1 MGGEGVTARPAV
13 VLNRRGNDTGTPVAP
28 TDRAHSK
35 GLALA
40 LLATAQLILA
50 LDYSI
55 VNVALPDI
63 GRSLGFAHGRVQW
76 VISAYALT
84 YGGFLLLGGRAADL
98 LGHRRVWIGA
108 LVVFG
113 LASIAGGL
121 AVEPVLLVTS
131 RALQGAAGAFLFP
144 ATLALVDSTFAEGPE
159 RTRAIA
165 VWGSAGAS
173 GLALGVLAGGVLTSL
188 FSWRAVFFV
197 NVPIAVVLLALAP
210 IALQGGRRPRGN
222 QRFDLPGAFLVT
234 AGTISIVFAL
244 VEAPTAGWLSVTV
257 IGWIVVGIAL
267 LVSFVAVELHSDSP
281 LFPMRLLRIRSLR
294 GGLIVAAAW
303 MSSFGLQ
310 LFFLTIYLQEI
321 LHQSA
326 LRAGLSFLPLAISIV
341 AGTRVG
347 AWLVG
352 RIGIARTLAGGMAF
366 GAVGLFLYLRL
377 PADGSL
383 ADLIP
388 GMILAG
394 LGQGIAF
401 TTLYVAASTGVP
413 EGNEGVASATAMTAQ
428 QLGGSVGLALLVAL
442 FAERVS
448 ALGGTI
454 STFSVRP
461 TGVATSALHLIFA
474 AQGLIAVAGAATALF
489 VIGGGWRGGPA
500 PDRRDAVEA
509 ATTTD
514 NASPEEARRQR
525 GRSPIVR
532 REHRVAQPNEQSM
545 ITLLKARWRTASS

>member
-1 MGGEGVTARPAV
+1 MGRDGAPARAAV
-13 VLNRRGNDTGTPVAP
+13 VVSARGNDAGTPVAP
-28 TDRAHSK
+28 TERAHSK

-113 LASIAGGL
+113 LSSVAGGL
-121 AVEPVLLVTS
+121 AVEPILLVTS
-131 RALQGAAGAFLFP
+131 RALQGAAGALLFP
-144 ATLALVDSTFAEGPE
+144 ATLALLDSTFAEGPE

-210 IALQGGRRPRGN
+210 IALQGERRPRGN
-222 QRFDLPGAFLVT
+222 QRFDFPGAFLVT

-244 VEAPTAGWLSVTV
+244 VEAPTAGWLSVPA
-257 IGWIVVGIAL
+257 IGSFVVGIAL
-267 LVSFVAVELHSDSP
+267 LVSFVAVELHADSP

-303 MSSFGLQ
+303 MSSFGMQ

-388 GMILAG
+388 GMIIAG

-401 TTLYVAASTGVP
+401 TTMYVAASTGVP

-428 QLGGSVGLALLVAL
+428 QLGGSIGLALLVAL
-442 FAERVS
+442 FAERVA

-461 TGVATSALHLIFA
+461 AAVATAALHVIFA
-474 AQGLIAVAGAATALF
+474 AQGVIAVAGAATALF
-489 VIGGGWRGGPA
+489 VIGGGWRGGPSLV
-500 PDRRDAVEA
+500 RQQTLGGS
-509 ATTTD
+509 TT
-514 NASPEEARRQR
+514 
-525 GRSPIVR
+525 
-532 REHRVAQPNEQSM
+532 
-545 ITLLKARWRTASS
+545 RTPR

>member
-1 MGGEGVTARPAV
+1 MKGEDRSEVRPAT
-13 VLNRRGNDTGTPVAP
+13 DSTVAR
-28 TDRAHSK
+28 TDRAPSK
-35 GLALA
+35 GLALV

-63 GRSLGFAHGRVQW
+63 GRSLGFTHGRVQW

-84 YGGFLLLGGRAADL
+84 YGGFLLLGGRTADL
-98 LGHRRVWIGA
+98 LGRRRVWVGA
-108 LVVFG
+108 IVVFG

-144 ATLALVDSTFAEGPE
+144 ATLALVDSTFAEGLE
-159 RTRAIA
+159 RTHAIA

-197 NVPIAVVLLALAP
+197 NVPIAVVLVALAP
-210 IALQGGRRPRGN
+210 IVLQRQHRPTAR

-234 AGTISIVFAL
+234 AGTMAIVFAL
-244 VEAPTAGWLSVTV
+244 VEGPTAGWLSVTA
-257 IGWIVVGIAL
+257 VGSAAVGLAL
-267 LVSFVAVELHSDSP
+267 LGAFVAVELRSDSP
-281 LFPMRLLRIRSLR
+281 LVPMRLLRVRSLR

-303 MSSFGLQ
+303 MSSFGMQ
-310 LFFLTIYLQEI
+310 LYFLTIYLQEV
-321 LHQSA
+321 LHESP

-341 AGTRVG
+341 VGTRVG
-347 AWLVG
+347 ARLVG
-352 RIGIARTLAGGMAF
+352 WIGIARTLAGGMAF
-366 GAVGLFLYLRL
+366 GAIGLFLYMRL
-377 PADGSL
+377 PAGGSL

-388 GMILAG
+388 GMIVAG

-442 FAERVS
+442 LTERVT
-448 ALGGTI
+448 ALGGTL
-454 STFSVRP
+454 SAFSLRP
-461 TGVATSALHLIFA
+461 ASVATSALHLNFA
-474 AQGLIAVAGAATALF
+474 AQGIVAILGAVTALF
-489 VIGGGWRGGPA
+489 VIGGGWRGRPRAAEHDA
-500 PDRRDAVEA
+500 PDR
-509 ATTTD
+509 
-514 NASPEEARRQR
+514 ARAEGMPTQEGVPR
-525 GRSPIVR
+525 
-532 REHRVAQPNEQSM
+532 
-545 ITLLKARWRTASS
+545 

>member
-1 MGGEGVTARPAV
+1 MEAADGVLVAVFQRDGGFSPRPH
-13 VLNRRGNDTGTPVAP
+13 AP
-28 TDRAHSK
+28 TRPMIVRTDRARST
-35 GLALA
+35 GAALA

-63 GRSLGFAHGRVQW
+63 GPSLGFTHGRVQW
-76 VISAYALT
+76 VISGYALT

-98 LGHRRVWIGA
+98 LGRRRVWVGA

-173 GLALGVLAGGVLTSL
+173 GLALGVLAGGVLTGL

-197 NVPIAVVLLALAP
+197 NVPIAIVLVAFAP
-210 IALQGGRRPRGN
+210 IVLQTQPRPPAR

-234 AGTISIVFAL
+234 AGTMAIVFAL
-244 VEAPTAGWLSVTV
+244 VEGPTAGWLSVTT
-257 IGWIVVGIAL
+257 VGSAALGLAL
-267 LVSFVAVELHSDSP
+267 LGAFVVVETRSGSP
-281 LFPMRLLRIRSLR
+281 LISLRLLRIRSLR

-303 MSSFGLQ
+303 MSSFGMQ
-310 LFFLTIYLQEI
+310 LYFLTIFLQEV
-321 LHQSA
+321 LHESP

-347 AWLVG
+347 ARLVG
-352 RIGIARTLAGGMAF
+352 RIGIARTLAAGMAL
-366 GAVGLFLYLRL
+366 GAVGLFLYVRL
-377 PADGSL
+377 PAEGSL

-388 GMILAG
+388 GMIVAG

-401 TTLYVAASTGVP
+401 TTMYVAASTGVP
-413 EGNEGVASATAMTAQ
+413 EGSEGVASAMAMTAQ

-442 FAERVS
+442 LTERVT
-448 ALGGTI
+448 ALGGTTVGSSI
-454 STFSVRP
+454 RP
-461 TGVATSALHLIFA
+461 ADVATSALHEDFA
-474 AQGLIAVAGAATALF
+474 AQGIIAILGAATALF
-489 VIGGGWRGGPA
+489 VVGRGWRGRPRVA
-500 PDRRDAVEA
+500 ERDARDGDGMNTKDA
-509 ATTTD
+509 
-514 NASPEEARRQR
+514 
-525 GRSPIVR
+525 
-532 REHRVAQPNEQSM
+532 
-545 ITLLKARWRTASS
+545 